1 MRPSSTPP
9 GIIVA
14 APRSGAGKT
23 TVALGLMRALKRR
36 GLAVQPFK
44 CGPDYIDPAFHAIA
58 AGRASFN
65 LDTWAMRREL
75 IGDIV
80 GHAAGDIMI
89 VEGVM
94 GLFDGAAEEG
104 QCGRGSTADLAA
116 LTGWPVVLVLDVSG
130 QAETAAAVALGCAHY
145 RDDIRLAG
153 VILNRVASAHQE
165 SLIVPAIERAG
176 LPVLGCLARREA
188 LMLAERH
195 LGLVQ
200 ASETADL
207 ELRLEALAEAVDVG
221 IRVDALLAAASP
233 ASINLDCPEAGAD
246 GTCTPS
252 LAPPGQRIAL
262 AEDAAF
268 SFVYPHLV
276 AGWRAAGAEILP
288 FSPLSDEPPEPSAD
302 AVWLPGGYPELH
314 VGALAAA
321 RRFGTGLEKLAAR
334 SVPIHGECGGYMVLG
349 AGLED
354 EGGGRHAMAG
364 LLGLETSF
372 RRRKLSLGYR
382 RARLIAP
389 SALGPAGSSVLGHE
403 FHYASLLA
411 TNDDPLV
418 EALDAK
424 RSALPEQ
431 GSRRGSVTGTFFHV
445 IDRAG

>member
-1 MRPSSTPP
+1 
-9 GIIVA
+9 
-14 APRSGAGKT
+14 
-23 TVALGLMRALKRR
+23 
-36 GLAVQPFK
+36 
-44 CGPDYIDPAFHAIA
+44 
-58 AGRASFN
+58 
-65 LDTWAMRREL
+65 MRREL

-276 AGWRAAGAEILP
+276 AGWRAAGATPWPGCSVSRPRLGAASSVSATGARASSRRRHWGPPARAFSVMSSTTPRCWRPTTIRSSRLWVRSGRPCPSRGRGAARSRAP
-288 FSPLSDEPPEPSAD
+288 FYMSSIGRADGHREQLGAAPLRRRVRRRIPRSR
-302 AVWLPGGYPELH
+302 AV
-314 VGALAAA
+314 AA
-321 RRFGTGLEKLAAR
+321 RRAPLSPRPCRSRSRAR
-334 SVPIHGECGGYMVLG
+334 SH
-349 AGLED
+349 
-354 EGGGRHAMAG
+354 R
-364 LLGLETSF
+364 S
-372 RRRKLSLGYR
+372 R
-382 RARLIAP
+382 
-389 SALGPAGSSVLGHE
+389 GPRPVG
-403 FHYASLLA
+403 
-411 TNDDPLV
+411 
-418 EALDAK
+418 
-424 RSALPEQ
+424 
-431 GSRRGSVTGTFFHV
+431 
-445 IDRAG
+445 